1 MKRILLLSSISLLS
15 AVCAFAQ
22 YDSKPSDTSTQSST
36 TTTTQSSTS
45 DTKTIQ
51 GCLSGS
57 DGNYTLTDKSA
68 TVKLT
73 GDTSKLQAHV
83 GHTIQV
89 TGTLASSSASATST
103 DSTGQKTSSMSGS
116 ADAQQPTFTVASF
129 KHVSPTCATQ

>member
-22 YDSKPSDTSTQSST
+22 YDSKPSTTTTQST
-36 TTTTQSSTS
+36 TTTTQSNSS
-45 DTKTIQ
+45 DSKTIQ

-68 TVKLT
+68 TVKLA
-73 GDTSKLQAHV
+73 GDTSQLQAHV

-89 TGTLASSSASATST
+89 TGTLASSSASSSTT
-103 DSTGQKTSSMSGS
+103 DSTGHQTSSMSGS
-116 ADAQQPTFTVASF
+116 ADQHQPTFTVASF